1 MADDE
6 IKKLVDLI
14 EGEVH
19 RSRRSRRD
27 LERALG
33 LSHGYLGHLFSGR
46 TELKVR
52 HILMLAQEVGFDPT
66 ALFNLALGRDPAGAA
81 APPAPPPLTEE
92 RVREI
97 ARETMREE
105 LMKLVQP
112 PVPSAETSAKP

>member
-1 MADDE
+1 MPDDD

-52 HILMLAQEVGFDPT
+52 HVLMLAQEVGFDPT
-66 ALFNLALGRDPAGAA
+66 ALFNQALGRDPSGVPLVAE
-81 APPAPPPLTEE
+81 APPLNEE
-92 RVREI
+92 RVRDI
-97 ARETMREE
+97 AREAVREE
-105 LMKLVQP
+105 LMRLVQP
-112 PVPSAETSAKP
+112 PAASELPAGKA

>member
-1 MADDE
+1 MADAE

-66 ALFNLALGRDPAGAA
+66 ALFNLALGREPVGAA
-81 APPAPPPLTEE
+81 PTPAPPPLTEE

-105 LMKLVQP
+105 LMRLVQP
-112 PVPSAETSAKP
+112 PAPGDPAVKS

>member
-6 IKKLVDLI
+6 IRKLVDLI

-66 ALFNLALGRDPAGAA
+66 ALFNQALGRDPSGAPTVA
-81 APPAPPPLTEE
+81 LPPPLSEE

-97 ARETMREE
+97 ARETIREE
-105 LMKLVQP
+105 LMRLVQP
-112 PVPSAETSAKP
+112 PAAADPAGRP